1 MQYYESLYEF
11 NILVNHYKNKDINS
25 FNQKFNDFFNATSK
39 MATEQL
45 EIIEEL
51 ISESVSTHEYVTQI
65 LLENV
70 KQIRSNPAKTE
81 VKNLISELDFAQFA
95 YKDGFEKDA
104 EEIDDIEILL
114 MQWNRLLR
122 LNKKLSIFM
131 FSQPS
136 FAETQP
142 IIEKL
147 IIAKDIMTDNI
158 KILNKPFKILC
169 SRQEESLSFYN
180 AICNMNK
187 NANKINKKY
196 Q

>member
-11 NILVNHYKNKDINS
+11 NILVNYYKNKDINS

-65 LLENV
+65 LLDNV
-70 KQIRSNPAKTE
+70 KQIKANPAKTG

-95 YKDGFEKDA
+95 YKDSFEKNA

-114 MQWNRLLR
+114 IQWNRLLR

-158 KILNKPFKILC
+158 NILNKPFKILC

-187 NANKINKKY
+187 NANRIHKKY
-196 Q
+196 

>member
-11 NILVNHYKNKDINS
+11 NILVNYYKNKDINS
-25 FNQKFNDFFNATSK
+25 FNQKFNDFFNTTSK

-70 KQIRSNPAKTE
+70 KQIRFNPAKTE

-158 KILNKPFKILC
+158 NILNKPFKILC